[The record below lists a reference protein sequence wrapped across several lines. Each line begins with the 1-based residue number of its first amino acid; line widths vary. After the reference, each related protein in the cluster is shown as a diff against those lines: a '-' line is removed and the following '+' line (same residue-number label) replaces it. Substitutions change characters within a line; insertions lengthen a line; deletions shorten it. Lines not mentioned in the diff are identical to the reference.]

1 MVWSAKITW
10 SYWGSVG
17 SDLSTVARARILAL
31 SIVFLAASPTWAIAQ
46 GASAPALQAE
56 LDSIYQKL
64 LVDPSDQALNRR
76 MVEVALSLNDYDAA
90 IGAVERLIFYNP
102 NDADLQLEAARLYV
116 AIDSYAAAAGYLS
129 DALAL
134 PGLTS
139 TQRQDAETLL
149 ASVNRKTRPSP
160 WAGFGQVGARYQS
173 NANQGSVA
181 LGLDEPLPFDKP
193 VSDWNSFALGT
204 LGLSEPVGDNVIV
217 EASVSGYYADQD
229 KVDRLDLGFAEATF
243 GPRFLSENGTLEIK
257 PYALVQGFLLAG
269 HPYESAVG
277 GGIVGRVN
285 FADGWWVGPQ
295 FEYKDRLYYNT
306 GTYPTAT
313 DNNGDL
319 YTYAVNANAQI
330 SDNVTF
336 LGRFAF
342 NDNHAKESYKSY
354 DQYFGT
360 IALEID
366 FSFLGRDNWVFSS
379 FASGSISDFEGVAPT
394 EQYADLKTKR
404 HDQQWSVGAGLE
416 VPFNDQAGLGVAVE
430 YTKNDS
436 NLDRFKFE
444 NFQFVVGPQGRF

>member
-1 MVWSAKITW
+1 MRS
-10 SYWGSVG
+10 
-17 SDLSTVARARILAL
+17 RILAL
-31 SIVFLAASPTWAIAQ
+31 CIVFIGVLPTVAMAQTAS
-46 GASAPALQAE
+46 SPALRAE

-64 LVDPSDQALNRR
+64 LIDPSDQGLNRR
-76 MVEVALSLNDYDAA
+76 MVQVALALNDYDAA
-90 IGAVERLIFYNP
+90 IGAVERLIFYSP
-102 NDADLQLEAARLYV
+102 NDADLQLEAARLYME
-116 AIDSYAAAAGYLS
+116 IESYAAAAGYLT

-134 PGLTS
+134 PGLTG
-139 TQRQDAETLL
+139 TQRQNAEALL
-149 ASVNRKTRPSP
+149 ATANRKTRPSP
-160 WAGFGQVGARYQS
+160 WAGYGQVGVRYQS

-193 VSDWNSFALGT
+193 VADWNSFALGT
-204 LGLSEPVGDNVIV
+204 LGLAEPFGDNMIV
-217 EASVSGYYADQD
+217 EASISGYYADQD

-243 GPRFLSENGTLEIK
+243 GPRFLSDNGTLAIK

-277 GGIVGRVN
+277 AGILGRVT
-285 FADGWWVGPQ
+285 FEEGWWVEPQ
-295 FEYKDRLYYNT
+295 FEYKNRLYYNT

-319 YTYAVNANAQI
+319 YTYAINANAQL
-330 SDNVTF
+330 SENVAW

-366 FSFLGRDNWVFSS
+366 FSFLGRDNWVFAP
-379 FASGSISDFEGVAPT
+379 FASGSISDFKGVAPT

-416 VPFNDQAGLGVAVE
+416 VPFNEQAGLGVAVE